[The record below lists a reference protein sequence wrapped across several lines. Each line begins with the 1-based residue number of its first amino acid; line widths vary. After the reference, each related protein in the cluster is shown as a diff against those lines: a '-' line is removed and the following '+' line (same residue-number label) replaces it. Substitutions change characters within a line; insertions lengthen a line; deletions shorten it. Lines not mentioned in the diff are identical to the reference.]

1 MLVIMIYV
9 IVFCSLFWVFVKS
22 ILNKMDEMKNVNEDK
37 KIKISWWVV
46 EDFTGCRG
54 NVHSVF
60 VNEKDPKNID
70 KIVLKEFKNKIN
82 YDWKIEKE

>member
-1 MLVIMIYV
+1 MNMFV
-9 IVFCSLFWVFVKS
+9 IVFVVIIIIVCVLYVRKQ
-22 ILNKMDEMKNVNEDK
+22 NRNYDDK
-37 KIKISWWVV
+37 KIKINWWVV

-54 NVHSVF
+54 NVHSIF

-70 KIVLKEFKNKIN
+70 KIILKEFKNKIN